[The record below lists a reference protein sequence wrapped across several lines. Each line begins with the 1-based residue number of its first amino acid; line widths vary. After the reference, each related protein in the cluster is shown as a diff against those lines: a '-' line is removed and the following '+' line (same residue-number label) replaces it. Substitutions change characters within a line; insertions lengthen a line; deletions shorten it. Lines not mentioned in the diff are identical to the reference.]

1 MYPSLIQSWPLH
13 RYADKTAVVFQN
25 QRLTYRQVDARIN
38 RLSHGLLSLGL
49 HPGHKVGI
57 LLNNSLESVEGIFGI
72 PRAGL
77 AVVALNARH
86 SAAENA
92 YILNDSESDAVIVGQ
107 DLWGKLS
114 PALKEIPR
122 VKHVIVVGD
131 RIEGYHNYAEL
142 CDGRFET
149 APDIRVH
156 PDDIDRIQ
164 YTSGTTGRP
173 KGAVSTYQI
182 SYNRLTNTLINLD
195 QPIWPDDVNVNI
207 GPLTHAAGL
216 MMSTYFARG
225 AVNIIMTGFEPEEVL
240 RTIEKE
246 RASSLLLVPTMIV
259 MLLMTP
265 NLRSYDLSSVKRV
278 WYGTAPM
285 SPDRLKQAID
295 VFGPVFR
302 QNYGLTESPQPVT
315 YLAPED
321 HLGGGSEAQ
330 MRRLASAGKPA
341 LGIAL
346 KIVDE
351 NGNEVKTGQ
360 IGEIIIHNQQL
371 MKEYW
376 NQPEA
381 TAEALRNGWFY
392 TGDMAMQDEDGY
404 IYIVDRKKDMIISG
418 GFNIYP
424 REVEEALLTHDSVAN
439 AAVVGV
445 PDDVWGEA
453 VKAFVVLKPGA
464 QISEAE
470 LIDHCKSLIAGYK
483 KPKSVEVVA
492 ELPLNAYGKVMR
504 RQLKEPYW
512 RNRGRRV

>member
-1 MYPSLIQSWPLH
+1 M
-13 RYADKTAVVFQN
+13 
-25 QRLTYRQVDARIN
+25 
-38 RLSHGLLSLGL
+38 
-49 HPGHKVGI
+49 
-57 LLNNSLESVEGIFGI
+57 
-72 PRAGL
+72 
-77 AVVALNARH
+77 
-86 SAAENA
+86 
-92 YILNDSESDAVIVGQ
+92 
-107 DLWGKLS
+107 
-114 PALKEIPR
+114 PR

-131 RIEGYHNYAEL
+131 GIEGYHNYAEL
-142 CDGRFET
+142 CSGRFET
-149 APDIRVH
+149 PPDIKVH

-173 KGAVSTYQI
+173 KGAVSTFQI

-195 QPIWPDDVNVNI
+195 QPILPDDVNMNI

-225 AVNIIMTGFEPEEVL
+225 AVNLIMTRFEPEEVL

-246 RASSLLLVPTMIV
+246 KVSSLLLVPTMIV

-265 NLRSYDLSSVKRV
+265 NLKSYDLSSVKRV

-285 SPDRLKQAID
+285 SPDRLKQAIA

-315 YLAPED
+315 YLGPED
-321 HLGGGSEAQ
+321 HLAEGSEAQ

-351 NGNEVKTGQ
+351 NGNEVETGQ
-360 IGEIIIHNQQL
+360 IGEIIIHSQQL

-376 NQPEA
+376 KQPEA

-392 TGDMAMQDEDGY
+392 TGDMATRDEDGY

-424 REVEEALLTHDSVAN
+424 REVEEALLTHESVAN

-464 QISEAE
+464 RISEAE
-470 LIDHCKSLIAGYK
+470 LIDHCKSVIAGYK

-504 RQLKEPYW
+504 RRLKEPYW
-512 RNRGRRV
+512 RHRVRRI

>member
-1 MYPSLIQSWPLH
+1 MYPSLLHSWPLH
-13 RYADKTAVVFQN
+13 RYADKTAVVFED
-25 QRLTYRQVDARIN
+25 QRLTYRRIDARIN
-38 RLSHGLLSLGL
+38 RLSHGILSLGL
-49 HPGHKVGI
+49 RPGNKMGI
-57 LLNNSLESVEGIFGI
+57 LLNNSLESVETLFGI

-77 AVVALNARH
+77 AVVPLNARH
-86 SAAENA
+86 SPAENA
-92 YILNDSESDAVIVGQ
+92 YILKDSEADAVIVGR
-107 DLWGKLS
+107 DLWERLS
-114 PALKEIPR
+114 PVLAEIPR
-122 VKHVIVVGD
+122 LNHVIVAGGG
-131 RIEGYHNYAEL
+131 IEGGRDYAEL
-142 CDGRFET
+142 CDGRPET
-149 APDIRVH
+149 PPDIQVR
-156 PDDIDRIQ
+156 PDDIERIH

-173 KGAVSTYQI
+173 KGAVSTFQI

-195 QPIWPDDVNVNI
+195 QPISPADVNLNI

-216 MMSTYFARG
+216 MMSTYYARG
-225 AVNIIMTGFEPEEVL
+225 AVNIIMSSFDPAEVL

-246 RASSLLLVPTMIV
+246 KVTSLLMVPTMIV

-265 NLRSYDLSSVKRV
+265 DLKSYDLSSVKRV

-285 SPDRLKQAID
+285 SPDRLRQAID

-321 HLGGGSEAQ
+321 HIVEGTAAE
-330 MRRLASAGKPA
+330 MKRLASAGKPA
-341 LGIAL
+341 LGVAL

-351 NGNEVKTGQ
+351 QGKEVETGQ

-376 NQPEA
+376 KLPEA
-381 TAEALRNGWFY
+381 TAEAFRGGWFH
-392 TGDMAMQDEDGY
+392 TGDMATKDEHGY
-404 IYIVDRKKDMIISG
+404 IYIVDRKNDMIISG

-424 REVEEALLTHDSVAN
+424 REVEEALMTHPGVAS

-453 VKAFVVLKPGA
+453 VKAFVVPRPGSR
-464 QISEAE
+464 IDEAE
-470 LIDHCKSLIAGYK
+470 LIDHCKSTIAGYK

-492 ELPLNAYGKVMR
+492 ELPLNAYGKIMR
-504 RQLKEPYW
+504 RLLKEPYW
-512 RNRGRRV
+512 KGRQRRI